1 MGQMT
6 FKRKAPAASIVQLVM
21 HEAGYHCANPACR
34 MILTLD
40 IHHMEYV
47 SEGGGDTP
55 ENLLPLCPN
64 CHSLHHKGEIPR
76 ESIRAWKMLLLALN
90 EAYDRRAVDLLLML
104 DKMQNEVIVSGDG
117 LLQYAPLIASEL
129 VTQDMMAGE
138 FPNGVV
144 TASYHV
150 QLTAKGKAF
159 VAAWKAGDQ
168 KLAIAGLPPAPNC

>member
-1 MGQMT
+1 
-6 FKRKAPAASIVQLVM
+6 
-21 HEAGYHCANPACR
+21 

-55 ENLLPLCPN
+55 DNLLPLCPN

-76 ESIRAWKMLLLALN
+76 ESIRAWKMFLPALN
-90 EAYDRRAVDLLLML
+90 QAYDRRTVDLLLML
-104 DKMQNEVIVSGDG
+104 DSANDEVIVSGDG
-117 LLQYAPLIASEL
+117 LLRCAPLIAGEL
-129 VTQDMMAGE
+129 VTQQMMAGE
-138 FPNGVV
+138 FPDGVIS
-144 TASYHV
+144 ASYHV

-168 KLAIAGLPPAPNC
+168 KLAIAGPISSPQ